1 VSRINPNDVFPARN
15 LPGEA
20 EKWGRSIEDEVK
32 KLREQQEITNQL
44 LSGQNRNSA
53 AALSLLSDQL
63 SKVVSFDSRLERNSS
78 FAVPSGTSASVLD
91 TVFVVPTGYS
101 RAFVFS
107 AATITAWNAS
117 GSASY
122 LYMGIDINGA
132 STGLTNSTIT
142 GNSNS
147 QQVADNNTA
156 AFTGLVA
163 GEEILVSVRVKADPA
178 WGSTA
183 TYVKNS
189 TFVIYTI

>member
-1 VSRINPNDVFPARN
+1 MSRINPDDVFPARN

-63 SKVVSFDSRLERNSS
+63 SKVVSFDSRLGKNYL
-78 FAVPSGTSASVLD
+78 FAVPSGTSESVLD

-101 RAFVFS
+101 RAVVFS
-107 AATITAWNAS
+107 AATLTAWNAS
-117 GSASY
+117 GDSSY
-122 LYMGIDINGA
+122 LYMGVDINGRYE
-132 STGLTNSTIT
+132 GLTS
-142 GNSNS
+142 SNMSPNAS
-147 QQVADNNTA
+147 QQQIADNNTA

-163 GEEILVSVRVKADPA
+163 GEEITVSVRAKADPS

-183 TYVKNS
+183 TIAKNS
-189 TFVIYTI
+189 AFVIYTI